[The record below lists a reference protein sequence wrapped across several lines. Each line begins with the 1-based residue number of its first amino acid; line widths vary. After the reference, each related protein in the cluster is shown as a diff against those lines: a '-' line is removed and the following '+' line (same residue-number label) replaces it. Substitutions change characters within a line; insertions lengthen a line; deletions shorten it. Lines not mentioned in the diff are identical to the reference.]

1 MLFQYYFVKDGQ
13 RSYDKSELITYL
25 KAQKYTSY
33 EEDGVIKK
41 IYYKNTL
48 LKFDATFVI
57 SNRSMIPRLDKL
69 DPNFLDTNFYVEF
82 DLLTNEYKVNRLLDI
97 IQVICQEFD
106 FYAYNSFF
114 EKPVKCDREIMLN
127 VLRVSKTAYKSICEK
142 EGSDE
147 FLHYAKMAPEKLDK
161 VYSYIESKESL
172 LSENNCEGLDY
183 IFVKKDSSRQAMV
196 SIDMTNLTKGV
207 IIPPGVFLV
216 KVKQKDKSEI
226 YTKFEFVYKKISKYL
241 TSVPANINYQVYY
254 ISDKNIKKVN
264 KVLLGTKFDRVESVL
279 YETELSN
286 IYDL

>member
-1 MLFQYYFVKDGQ
+1 MLFQYYFLKNGS
-13 RSYDKSELITYL
+13 RSYDKSELITFL
-25 KAQKYTSY
+25 KAQKYASY

-41 IYYKNTL
+41 IYYKNTCL
-48 LKFDATFVI
+48 GFDATFVI
-57 SNRSMIPRLDKL
+57 SNCSKIPNIQKL
-69 DPNFLDTNFYVEF
+69 SGNFLDTNFYVEF
-82 DLLTNEYKVNRLLDI
+82 NLLTNEYKVNRLLDI
-97 IQVICQEFD
+97 ILEVCLQFD

-114 EKPVKCDREIMLN
+114 EEPVKGDREIMLN
-127 VLRVSKTAYKSICEK
+127 VLRVCKNSYKSICEK

-147 FLHYAKMAPEKLDK
+147 FIHYSKMAPEKLDK
-161 VYSYIESKESL
+161 VYSYIEVKDDIL
-172 LSENNCEGLDY
+172 RENNCDGCDY
-183 IFVKKDSSRQAMV
+183 IFLKKDSSRQAMV
-196 SIDMTNLTKGV
+196 SIDMTDLTKGV

-241 TSVPANINYQVYY
+241 TSLQTNINYQVYY

-264 KVLLGTKFDRVESVL
+264 KVLLGTRFDRVEATL